1 MKFVHPNF
9 LYALFLLVIPIIIH
23 LFNFRK
29 HKTIYFSNIRFLK
42 KLTEQTK
49 SISKIKHWIV
59 LALRLLAF
67 ASLIIAF
74 ARPYIPLKED
84 TTDQES
90 IIAIYV
96 DNSGSMQMMS
106 EEGILLSK
114 ANQIAKNII
123 NQAPIKTRF
132 LISDNNFNGTNQRIV
147 SKSDA
152 LDLIDQIKISRK
164 FKSVEAIYSH
174 QNNFLKE
181 KNLATQ
187 SQFIWISDYQKSTLS
202 LPLELN
208 KESLQKITPIK
219 INAVE
224 KANLFIDSIWFKT
237 PVRRVNQM
245 NELYFR
251 IKNTGNKEANSISIS
266 FNKPGTKRSISIN
279 VPAEGEAIGQL
290 SYIDKKEGI
299 QKCQLSVNDKH
310 VRFDD
315 EFYFSYELKKTLNI
329 SIISGEHGI
338 KKIARLFQFDSSN
351 VVYEASVNQI
361 NASKL
366 ESSNLIILNEI
377 DQFSSGLQRTISDFV
392 ARGGS
397 VCILPSIGMNISSF
411 NSWLTE
417 QKLPVFS
424 SIKDAEKV
432 RKLDYENPFFDHIFY
447 KKDEQINLPEL
458 KKHYKLITYQQ
469 ERFQSLLT
477 YSSNQPFFIK
487 SSDARRSIYLASS
500 GASIDFGSFGSHAL
514 FSTILLRISELSYTK
529 NPLYLTPKS
538 EQIIRINRPET
549 DKNVIKASLE
559 KEQIGFIPYQV
570 QQGSLTELF
579 MNKSGEVDNLPSEN
593 YDLKDGNTVI
603 GSVSLNSNMEESN
616 LSTYSEDEITLLLNQ
631 SGFQNVQPILIENS
645 EAQVKIKFNSRKEYW
660 RILLILALIFLA
672 LEIVVIKL
680 LKN

>member
-29 HKTIYFSNIRFLK
+29 HKTLYFSNIRFLK

-59 LALRLLAF
+59 LALRILAF
-67 ASLIIAF
+67 ASIILAF
-74 ARPYIPLKED
+74 ARPYIPHQKD
-84 TTDQES
+84 TNSNES

-106 EEGILLSK
+106 EEGILLSN
-114 ANQIAKNII
+114 AIQIAKNII

-132 LISDNNFNGTNQRIV
+132 LITDNNFNGTNQRIV

-164 FKSVEAIYSH
+164 YKNISAVYNH

-181 KNLATQ
+181 KGLAPQ
-187 SQFIWISDYQKSTLS
+187 SQFIWISDYQKSTS
-202 LPLELN
+202 NLPLELT
-208 KESLQKITPIK
+208 KESSQKITPIK
-219 INAVE
+219 IKALE
-224 KANLFIDSIWFKT
+224 QANLFIDSIWFKS
-237 PVRRVNQM
+237 PVRRINQM
-245 NELYFR
+245 NELFFR
-251 IKNTGNKEANSISIS
+251 VKNTGNKEANSVSVS

-279 VPAEGEAIGQL
+279 IPASGQAIGQL
-290 SYIDKKEGI
+290 SYVDKTEGI

-315 EFYFSYELKKTLNI
+315 NFYFSYTLKKSLKI
-329 SIISGEHGI
+329 SIISGENGT

-351 VVYEASVNQI
+351 VVYETSVKQI

-366 ESSNLIILNEI
+366 ETSNLIILNEI
-377 DQFSSGLQRTISDFV
+377 DQFSSGLKSTISDFV
-392 ARGGS
+392 SRGGS
-397 VCILPSIGMNISSF
+397 LCILPSLNMNTSSF

-417 QKLPVFS
+417 QNLPIYS
-424 SIKDAEKV
+424 SLKDEEKV
-432 RKLDYENPFFDHIFY
+432 RTIDYDNPFFDHIFY

-458 KKHYKLITYQQ
+458 KKHYELITFQKERYQP
-469 ERFQSLLT
+469 LLAYT
-477 YSSNQPFFIK
+477 SNKPFFLK
-487 SSDARRSIYLASS
+487 SSDVTRSIYLASS
-500 GASIDFGSFGSHAL
+500 GASKDFGNFGSHAL
-514 FSTILLRISELSYTK
+514 FSTLLLRISELSYTK
-529 NPLYLTPKS
+529 NPLYLTPNS
-538 EQIIRINRPET
+538 AQIIRINRPEKE
-549 DKNVIKASLE
+549 KNVIKASLE
-559 KEQIGFIPYQV
+559 KKQIGFIPYQV

-579 MNKSGEVDNLPSEN
+579 MNKSGEIDNLPSEN
-593 YDLKDGNTVI
+593 YDLKDGNLII
-603 GSVSLNSNMEESN
+603 GSVSLNSTMEESA
-616 LSTYSEDEITLLLNQ
+616 LSSFTEDEITGLLTQ
-631 SGFQNVQPILIENS
+631 SGFQNVQLIQIENTD
-645 EAQVKIKFNSRKEYW
+645 EQVKIKFNSRKEYW